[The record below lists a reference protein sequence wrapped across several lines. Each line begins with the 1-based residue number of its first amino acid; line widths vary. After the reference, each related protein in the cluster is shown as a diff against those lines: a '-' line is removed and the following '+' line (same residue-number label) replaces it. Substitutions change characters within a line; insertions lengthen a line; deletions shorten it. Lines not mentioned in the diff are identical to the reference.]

1 MIKKHAKLIL
11 QTILF
16 HISNIYKYN
25 NCCINLKH
33 FVLVFIS
40 DYEVMHA
47 DLDKQSEKLCK
58 NINICYHIKS
68 C

>member
-16 HISNIYKYN
+16 YTSNIYKYN

-40 DYEVMHA
+40 NYEVMHA
-47 DLDKQSEKLCK
+47 DLDKQSEFFF
-58 NINICYHIKS
+58 
-68 C
+68 